1 MLLTLLSGNI
11 TLWTLIGIVIFLAVL
26 LVAITI
32 HEFAHAWVA
41 DHLGDPTPR
50 YNDRITLDPRAH
62 LDPLGTITLLLVG
75 FGWGKPVPFDPYN
88 LKEPVRDTALIAL
101 AGPASNIILAAVISI
116 IFALLQTAVTLPD
129 IFLLIAL
136 AAVQV
141 NIMLAVFNLLPVYPL
156 DGSKIAL
163 AILPRQFA
171 YEFEQFMQQY
181 GTILLILLIFPFGG
195 VSLAGRIIL
204 PIINFGTALLTQF
217 WF

>member
-1 MLLTLLSGNI
+1 MLLTLLSGNVTI
-11 TLWTLIGIVIFLAVL
+11 WTIIGIVIFLAALV
-26 LVAITI
+26 VAITI

-41 DHLGDPTPR
+41 DRLGDPTPR

-62 LDPLGTITLLLVG
+62 LDPLGTLTLLLIG

-101 AGPASNIILAAVISI
+101 AGPASNIILAGIISV
-116 IFALLQTAVTLPD
+116 IFALLQTVIAMPD

-163 AILPRQFA
+163 AVLPQQFA

-195 VSLAGRIIL
+195 VSLVGKIIL
-204 PIINFGTALLTQF
+204 PIIEFGTTLLTQL